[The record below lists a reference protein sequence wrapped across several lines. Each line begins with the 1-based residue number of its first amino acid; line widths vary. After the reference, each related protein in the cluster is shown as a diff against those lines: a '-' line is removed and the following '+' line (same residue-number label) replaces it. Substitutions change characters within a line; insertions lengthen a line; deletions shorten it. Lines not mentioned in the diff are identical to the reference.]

1 LKSELN
7 PTVLRT
13 KFYISANRAAF
24 DELENFKACFGYEVL
39 KKLVA
44 NIFLRKV
51 SN

>member
-1 LKSELN
+1 MKSELN